1 MEKKKFNDVLE
12 EKYQKYECV
21 TLIILTAI
29 LIIAWI
35 ASSKLTIAI
44 LGKDLTKQLNLY
56 LQGSVIITLGITTVT
71 MRAIG
76 WKIIAVIINF
86 IMRKK
91 GEEWFTLPL
100 LFLYANYIGIINIG
114 IIHSWNAYR
123 FNWEIT

>member
-91 GEEWFTLPL
+91 GEE
-100 LFLYANYIGIINIG
+100 
-114 IIHSWNAYR
+114 
-123 FNWEIT
+123 